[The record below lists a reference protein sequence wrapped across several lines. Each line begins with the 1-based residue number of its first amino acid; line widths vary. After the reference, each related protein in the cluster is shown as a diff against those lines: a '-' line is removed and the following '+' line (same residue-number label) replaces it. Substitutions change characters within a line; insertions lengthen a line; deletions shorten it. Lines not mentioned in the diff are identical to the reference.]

1 MLQVTLACP
10 EVRNALNARMRDEL
24 YEALSIAVADA
35 TLRVVLAGDGPSFCA
50 GGDLDEFG
58 TRPDPPHAHGLRLR
72 RSVGLLLARMSD
84 RVEAHVHGACRGS
97 GVELPTFAGR
107 VTATRDATFGLPE
120 VALGLIPGVGGT
132 VSISRRIGRW
142 RTAQLALS
150 GDVID
155 AATAHV
161 WGLVDEVLP

>member
-1 MLQVTLACP
+1 MLQVTLARP

-35 TLRVVLAGDGPSFCA
+35 TLRVVLDGDGPSFCA
-50 GGDLDEFG
+50 GGDLNEFG
-58 TRPDPPHAHGLRLR
+58 SRPDPPQAHVLRLR
-72 RSVGLLLARMSD
+72 RSVGLLLAHISD

-97 GVELPTFAGR
+97 GVELPAFAGR
-107 VTATRDATFGLPE
+107 VTAARDATFGLPE
-120 VALGLIPGVGGT
+120 VALGLIPGAGGT

-155 AATAHV
+155 AATAHA
-161 WGLVDEVLP
+161 WGLVDEVMP